1 MRLLSLPIELSFLL
15 ALSLAIAIWQRQSS
29 TRGRRTFVLL
39 CLAVCT
45 VALGEWLVVRGLAN
59 EVIGDRIKYAGSL
72 ALAPL
77 WIGFCAQ
84 VAGLGGKKA
93 GQGGRLSAL
102 SAPLVRLF
110 GRGKGTEETP
120 K

>member
-1 MRLLSLPIELSFLL
+1 MK
-15 ALSLAIAIWQRQSS
+15 
-29 TRGRRTFVLL
+29 
-39 CLAVCT
+39 
-45 VALGEWLVVRGLAN
+45 ALG
-59 EVIGDRIKYAGSL
+59 
-72 ALAPL
+72 
-77 WIGFCAQ
+77 AQ

-102 SAPLVRLF
+102 SAPLGRLF